1 MRTESKVDSIVL
13 DWLREGL
20 NEKIDQLLRALE
32 DLSGGAGGN
41 ELVYESLQAVKAI
54 DAVLAVSDYQ
64 LLRVVL
70 KEQMSALTQLET
82 KPEQA
87 ASLVTTVTESAWM
100 LRALLDR
107 LSVGATVNAMSLLP
121 IINRL
126 RKAQDLKE
134 IDTANVLARSAV
146 LWSESRVNVQS
157 YVGRKT
163 AQHPDKNQ
171 SNQLLASIERQILL
185 LMRGEVAA
193 IPELIHT
200 FDRLIE
206 QGVTR
211 AVVVAIRSFEELLGA
226 IRQDEARF
234 LPLAKQMIGRILRLV
249 RMEIQGRDSLAIRF
263 EAIEFATDMILE
275 LIQVLPQDRVLC
287 GEQVSAWRQM
297 LSADSER
304 VRFLG
309 LETSALTQVA
319 QVLSEEL
326 NAAQDVL
333 DLFVRGSKSDLEPL
347 VRIQP
352 RLEQIVGVLATLN
365 YEHESAL
372 IQGALA
378 HLNQVTRGGVLLD
391 DDFLMRM
398 AVAIMTTEQVV
409 SQIGQLIVDDNA
421 SLTSVDRV
429 VCEALIPLATACYED
444 VIASKEAVNMALKSS
459 VQPVAPDTLTH
470 AVRLIAG
477 VRNVLDAAEL
487 RAAMPLIDGLHR
499 WLYLHVDSLQA
510 VGADELSALAE
521 VSAAIE
527 FYLENLRDHHKEMVQ
542 FLDGALQQLPV
553 LSNGSA
559 PEETEIDIS
568 ESQGTELSV
577 QAAAD
582 EMPMSPVD
590 ESLASVDELIAQL
603 STPNAEDDAD
613 HSKAPLLPQAN
624 ETAADEFA
632 LEQHDLPDAQA
643 MPPAQTPVNTPSESN
658 EPSPTEHDNEPEF
671 VLDALD
677 ETNPE
682 PPTDSLTQSADE
694 PQTAFNSSQ
703 IDEAESLDAPA
714 AEAVDEFTQGSAYLN
729 NLELIEPES
738 PLEATE
744 PDAFAALGTEDEK
757 SIEPLD
763 AWAQALHDEA
773 TQPES
778 SAEAASHEPMDAVVE
793 PQPSSETFDL
803 SLPSAESEPVDLST
817 ESPFLRDASE
827 PDLDLTLP
835 PDEVLQP
842 ESSNASVESSVD
854 PLTEPF
860 NPDLTLEI
868 PSSPENVPE
877 TELDAVNAFADEPII
892 DEPDAKAV
900 TSSTGQFDEVDQTS
914 TAAVSGE
921 ALDDLAI
928 EMRGVFAEEMQEELP
943 TLLEAAL
950 AWSNQG
956 GRDDL
961 ATLRRGFH
969 TIKGSSR
976 MVGLTAIGDW
986 GWAYEHLLNQV
997 LDNRIASIPAL
1008 RADVQSAVTL
1018 MHEALPVLSQGQQ
1031 PSPSY
1036 WQASLERA
1044 EIWSNSQPAD
1054 ESDAVAENDRSVA
1067 KDDVLPDDVPSEKT
1081 QEPEPEEQ
1089 APSFADELIA
1099 EDSPQSTQLP
1109 EEPEVSEPAFEQ
1121 EAAAN
1126 VPVEAEP
1133 LAAAL
1138 MTHAPDEAQVEAE
1151 SALPESVARSDTGPD
1166 AQPETQSGEEPA
1178 QEVEPQPKPVI
1189 DDPVLR
1195 EIFDQ
1200 ESSGYIQQLRLQI
1213 DHAVSNRVSLP
1224 CDKELARLVHTLL
1237 GSART
1242 AGVRPIA
1249 RIANRLE
1256 EWVRLLEEH
1265 QRLLEPEDLAIFQQ
1279 SLLMMD
1285 RLRQWAIEPAFEQP
1299 DEQPIEQD
1307 IAARIDQLLVELLS
1321 SQSQPDNAEDEY
1333 GDFAAPQEDLSST
1346 EAFEQTAQTVPE
1358 ATKPLFERSA
1368 DVSLSVRPDDMPGEQ
1383 DADILQIFLE
1393 EAEELLEKADGY
1405 IAHWRL
1411 HPHDLDSIRLLHRNL
1426 HTLKG
1431 GARMAGLLNLADVTH
1446 LLEDRLD
1453 RARDRG
1459 GEQAD
1464 VLIALVQHT
1473 YDALAQMLDRVR
1485 RQEPIP
1491 AQIALLAEIANEGS
1505 AHAIEALAA
1514 DDDALQ
1520 EPATA
1525 RTQESVLE
1533 SAEPAPE
1540 SEHQVEDAAD
1550 ASNDSVGDSA
1560 GDSAVFATDESANAI
1575 APHAAAVANEVRRE
1589 QIRVDAD
1596 RIDELVNQVGES
1608 VLLQSRVDRQVN
1620 GFERQLFE
1628 LQQTLT
1634 RLRGQLRR
1642 LEIQTESQ
1650 MKAELMAETGLSAD
1664 EFDPLEFDRFT
1675 QVQEL
1680 SRGIMESLGDI
1691 SSIEEAMS
1699 EITEQSQLLLLQ
1711 QSRLGRKLQDGMLA
1725 LRMVRFND
1733 VVGRLRRI
1741 VRQVG
1746 DEMGRTAE
1754 LTIHNGETELDR
1766 VTIVGLL
1773 PSLEHMIRNSLAH
1786 GIESPDERR
1795 AVGKPE
1801 VGQIEITIESAG
1813 GNVTLELK
1821 DDGRGLD
1828 LDAIRRKA
1836 VDRALIPADIDLSD
1850 DEARALIFLPGF
1862 STAGN
1867 VSQVAGRGVGMDVV
1881 AGSVREMGGFVDLQS
1896 EFGKFTRIQLN
1907 LPLTQAMTRGILVS
1921 VGDDQFAVPYKGV
1934 VSVTRMTSIQLAEQ
1948 YASAKPAVTL
1958 NGEQYP
1964 LFYLGELLR
1973 HEPFDANAQ
1982 EAGVRPVFLFKLGER
1997 RFAVQ
2002 VDHQLGGIQL
2012 FVKSMGPQ
2020 LGRIPG
2026 LSGATISDDGHVIL
2040 VLELF
2045 ELVRQFQRR
2054 DDRNLDLTA
2063 QAGARRRPVVLVV
2076 DDSLTVRKVT
2086 ARTLER
2092 NNLDVIL
2099 ARDGVEAL
2107 GFLHEQKPD
2116 VVLTDIEM
2124 PRMDGFE
2131 LLGAIR
2137 NDEQTR
2143 NVPVIMISSRT
2154 GQKHRSRA
2162 EALGVSAYLGKPYAE
2177 ADLIERIEH
2186 FVAQVRGGLGAGAAT
2201 LAEGHNHRN
2210 IEEQG

>member
-13 DWLREGL
+13 DRLKEGL

-32 DLSGGAGGN
+32 DLSSGAGGN
-41 ELVYESLQAVKAI
+41 ELVFESLDAVKAI

-64 LLRVVL
+64 LLRVML

-82 KPEQA
+82 NPEKA
-87 ASLVTTVTESAWM
+87 AVLVTTVTEAAWM

-121 IINRL
+121 MINRL
-126 RKAQDLKE
+126 RQSQGLSE
-134 IDTANVLARSAV
+134 VDTENVLARSTV
-146 LWSESRVNVQS
+146 LWSESRVFVNP
-157 YVGRKT
+157 YVGQIAAKSEEKT
-163 AQHPDKNQ
+163 K
-171 SNQLLASIERQILL
+171 SNQLLASMEQQILL
-185 LMRGEVAA
+185 LMRGDVTA
-193 IPELIHT
+193 IPGLIET
-200 FDRLIE
+200 FDRIIE
-206 QGVTR
+206 REVNR
-211 AVVVAIRSFEELLGA
+211 AVVVATRSFEELLGA
-226 IRQDEARF
+226 VHQDQERY
-234 LPLAKQMIGRILRLV
+234 LPLAKRMIGRVLRLF
-249 RMEIQGRDSLAIRF
+249 RMEIQGRDSLHIRF
-263 EAIEFATDMILE
+263 EAIEFATDMLLE
-275 LIQVLPQDRVLC
+275 LVRVLPDDSELC
-287 GEQVSAWRQM
+287 GERVSNWHEL
-297 LSADSER
+297 LSTDGER

-333 DLFVRGSKSDLEPL
+333 DLFVRGAKSDLEPL

-352 RLEQIVGVLATLN
+352 RLEQIVGVLAALN
-365 YEHESAL
+365 YEHESGL
-372 IQGALA
+372 IQGALEQ
-378 HLNQVTRGGVLLD
+378 LIQVTRGSVLFD
-391 DDFLMRM
+391 DDFLMQL

-409 SQIGQLIVDDNA
+409 SQIGHLIVDDSK

-429 VCEALIPLATACYED
+429 VSEALIPLATACYED
-444 VIASKEAVNMALKSS
+444 VIASKEAVNMALRPTG
-459 VQPVAPDTLTH
+459 QPVAPDTLTN
-470 AVRLIAG
+470 AARLIAG
-477 VRNVLDAAEL
+477 VRNVLEMAEL
-487 RAAMPLIDGLHR
+487 RAAMPLINGLHR
-499 WLYLHVDSLQA
+499 WLFLHVNNLQL
-510 VGADELSALAE
+510 VRSETISALAE
-521 VSAAIE
+521 VSAAVE
-527 FYLENLRDHHKEMVQ
+527 FYLENLRDHQKEMVQ
-542 FLDGALQQLPV
+542 FLDGALQMLPV
-553 LSNGSA
+553 LNG
-559 PEETEIDIS
+559 
-568 ESQGTELSV
+568 GTEAHEGEQPRETLEPQNHNLDV
-577 QAAAD
+577 QTSID
-582 EMPMSPVD
+582 EEPQQPVD
-590 ESLASVDELIAQL
+590 ESLASMDELIAQL
-603 STPNAEDDAD
+603 SMPNSDEFVEEAEVATAL
-613 HSKAPLLPQAN
+613 HGE
-624 ETAADEFA
+624 ETAVD
-632 LEQHDLPDAQA
+632 A
-643 MPPAQTPVNTPSESN
+643 MPLETLDP
-658 EPSPTEHDNEPEF
+658 PEDSDTAPIEAGELQAPELVLDENF
-671 VLDALD
+671 VLDVSE
-677 ETNPE
+677 ETHSGE
-682 PPTDSLTQSADE
+682 DADVLSQSARE
-694 PQTAFNSSQ
+694 PETAFLAPDT
-703 IDEAESLDAPA
+703 IEAIPAEEPSTEPMVESVEDNAHLGNFD
-714 AEAVDEFTQGSAYLN
+714 
-729 NLELIEPES
+729 LIEH
-738 PLEATE
+738 
-744 PDAFAALGTEDEK
+744 
-757 SIEPLD
+757 
-763 AWAQALHDEA
+763 QH
-773 TQPES
+773 
-778 SAEAASHEPMDAVVE
+778 EAASGEEPAGEASQVKADAEFDLPAAWAAELSLDLEQDE
-793 PQPSSETFDL
+793 PVFEQKSAETPVAEDEPLPDFETLDL
-803 SLPSAESEPVDLST
+803 SLPPSEKEPVEST
-817 ESPFLRDASE
+817 TEWSFLQNAS
-827 PDLDLTLP
+827 DSDIDLTLP
-835 PDEVLQP
+835 PSDPQSP
-842 ESSNASVESSVD
+842 EHPSFLE
-854 PLTEPF
+854 EPF
-860 NPDLTLEI
+860 NSDL
-868 PSSPENVPE
+868 S
-877 TELDAVNAFADEPII
+877 LDALSLPDIEQAPGRAPESETGMVSDAEVGESSAPSATPEFEETLDE
-892 DEPDAKAV
+892 
-900 TSSTGQFDEVDQTS
+900 
-914 TAAVSGE
+914 
-921 ALDDLAI
+921 LAI
-928 EMRGVFAEEMQEELP
+928 EMREVFAEEMQEELP
-943 TLLEAAL
+943 ALLEAART
-950 AWSNQG
+950 WSNQG
-956 GRDDL
+956 GRDHL
-961 ATLRRGFH
+961 VTLRRGFH

-986 GWAYEHLLNQV
+986 GWSYEHLLNQV
-997 LDNRIASIPAL
+997 LDDRVTSTPAL
-1008 RADVQSAVTL
+1008 RADVLSAVSL
-1018 MHEALPVLSQGQQ
+1018 MNEALPVLSQGQC
-1031 PSPSY
+1031 PPVSY
-1036 WQASLERA
+1036 WQESLGWA
-1044 EIWSNSQPAD
+1044 EAWSNDQSKDGAAS
-1054 ESDAVAENDRSVA
+1054 ESAITESAPEAETLVAEADVPTVESHEWVQDAPSEVDENILEKFAPSEEILQESEASVTETSYEQEVSSDTDADGEVWHVEMSSMDDDTDTEHPDRSPTVV
-1067 KDDVLPDDVPSEKT
+1067 DETTVLPAT
-1081 QEPEPEEQ
+1081 EPVSEPEEATAQ
-1089 APSFADELIA
+1089 ELT
-1099 EDSPQSTQLP
+1099 P
-1109 EEPEVSEPAFEQ
+1109 EPA
-1121 EAAAN
+1121 
-1126 VPVEAEP
+1126 
-1133 LAAAL
+1133 
-1138 MTHAPDEAQVEAE
+1138 
-1151 SALPESVARSDTGPD
+1151 
-1166 AQPETQSGEEPA
+1166 
-1178 QEVEPQPKPVI
+1178 PVI
-1189 DDPVLR
+1189 EDPVLR

-1200 ESSGYIQQLRLQI
+1200 ESSGYIHQLRQQV
-1213 DHAVSNRVSLP
+1213 DHALINWVSLP
-1224 CDKELARLVHTLL
+1224 CDKELVRLVHTLL

-1242 AGVRPIA
+1242 AGVQPIA
-1249 RIANRLE
+1249 RISNRLE
-1256 EWVRLLEEH
+1256 EWIRLLEEH
-1265 QRLLEPEDLAIFQQ
+1265 NHSLEHEDLAVFQR

-1285 RLRQWAIEPAFEQP
+1285 RLRQWAIEPAFDQP
-1299 DEQPIEQD
+1299 DEEPIEVE
-1307 IAARIDQLLVELLS
+1307 IAARIDQLLVEILS
-1321 SQSQPDNAEDEY
+1321 AEPETEESVDEY
-1333 GDFAAPQEDLSST
+1333 AEFALPEVVDSAEEETSETIQ
-1346 EAFEQTAQTVPE
+1346 AVPE
-1358 ATKPLFERSA
+1358 ASTPLFERSA
-1368 DVSLSVRPDDMPGEQ
+1368 DIGMSVRPDDMPGDQ
-1383 DADILQIFLE
+1383 DPDILQIFLE

-1405 IAHWRL
+1405 IAHWRQ

-1473 YDALAQMLDRVR
+1473 YDALGKMLDLVR
-1485 RQEPIP
+1485 RQAPIP
-1491 AQIALLAEIANEGS
+1491 AQINLLAQIANEGS
-1505 AHAIEALAA
+1505 AHAIEALVS
-1514 DDDALQ
+1514 DDEALR
-1520 EPATA
+1520 EPVTA
-1525 RTQESVLE
+1525 QIEEPFAESVFEQSVEAPADGSAVTGSVEMTE
-1533 SAEPAPE
+1533 SAE
-1540 SEHQVEDAAD
+1540 S
-1550 ASNDSVGDSA
+1550 
-1560 GDSAVFATDESANAI
+1560 T

-1596 RIDELVNQVGES
+1596 RIDDLVNQVGEN
-1608 VLLQSRVDRQVN
+1608 VLLQARVDRQVN

-1650 MKAELMAETGLSAD
+1650 MKAELMAETGLSAE

-1699 EITEQSQLLLLQ
+1699 DITEQSQLLLLQ

-1746 DEMGRTAE
+1746 DEMGRNAE
-1754 LTIHNGETELDR
+1754 LIIHNGETELDR

-1795 AVGKPE
+1795 VLGKPE

-1813 GNVTLELK
+1813 GNVTLEMK

-1836 VDRALIPADIDLSD
+1836 VERKLIPADIDLSD

-1907 LPLTQAMTRGILVS
+1907 LPLTQAMTRGILIS
-1921 VGDDQFAVPYKGV
+1921 VGDNQFAIPYKGV

-1948 YASAKPAVTL
+1948 YASPKPAVTL

-1973 HEPFDANAQ
+1973 HEPFNANAQ
-1982 EAGVRPVFLFKLGER
+1982 EVGVRAVFLFKLGER

-2012 FVKSMGPQ
+2012 FVKSLGPQ

-2026 LSGATISDDGHVIL
+2026 LSGATISDEGNVIL

-2054 DDRNLDLTA
+2054 DDRHLDLTA
-2063 QAGARRRPVVLVV
+2063 QVSVRRRPVVLVV

-2177 ADLIERIEH
+2177 ADLIGRIES
-2186 FVAQVRGGLGAGAAT
+2186 FITDVRDRTRGSGSALE
-2201 LAEGHNHRN
+2201 EGRSIQNN
-2210 IEEQG
+2210 EEQG

>member
-13 DWLREGL
+13 DWLKEGL

-32 DLSGGAGGN
+32 DLSTGAGGN
-41 ELVYESLQAVKAI
+41 ELVFESLHAVKAI

-64 LLRVVL
+64 LLRVML

-82 KPEQA
+82 SPEQA
-87 ASLVTTVTESAWM
+87 ESLVTTVTEAAWM

-107 LSVGATVNAMSLLP
+107 LGVGATVNAMSLLP
-121 IINRL
+121 MINRL
-126 RKAQDLKE
+126 RQSQGLAE
-134 IDTANVLARSAV
+134 VDTENVLARSTV
-146 LWSESRVNVQS
+146 LWSESRIFLKP
-157 YVGRKT
+157 YVGRIAAKSEEKT
-163 AQHPDKNQ
+163 K
-171 SNQLLASIERQILL
+171 SNQLLALMEQQILL
-185 LMRGEVAA
+185 LMRGDVAA
-193 IPELIHT
+193 IPELIQT
-200 FDRLIE
+200 FDRIIE
-206 QGVTR
+206 REVNR
-211 AVVVAIRSFEELLGA
+211 AVVVATRSFEELLGA
-226 IRQDEARF
+226 IHQDQERY
-234 LPLAKQMIGRILRLV
+234 LPLAKRMIGRVLRLF

-263 EAIEFATDMILE
+263 EAIEFSTDMLLE
-275 LIQVLPQDRVLC
+275 LVRVLPEDTELC
-287 GEQVSAWRQM
+287 GERVSSWHQM
-297 LSADSER
+297 LSTEGER

-309 LETSALTQVA
+309 LETSALTEVA

-333 DLFVRGSKSDLEPL
+333 DLFVRGAKSDLEPL

-352 RLEQIVGVLATLN
+352 RLEQIVGVLVTLN

-372 IQGALA
+372 IQGALEQ
-378 HLNQVTRGGVLLD
+378 LTQVTRGSVLLD
-391 DDFLMRM
+391 DDFLMQL

-409 SQIGQLIVDDNA
+409 SQIGHLIVDDSK

-429 VCEALIPLATACYED
+429 VSEALIPLATACYED
-444 VIASKEAVNMALKSS
+444 VIASKEAVNTALKPTD
-459 VQPVAPDTLTH
+459 QPVASDTLTN

-477 VRNVLDAAEL
+477 VRNVLEMAEL

-499 WLYLHVDSLQA
+499 WLYLHVNNLQL
-510 VGADELSALAE
+510 VEEKTISAIAE

-527 FYLENLRDHHKEMVQ
+527 FYLENLRDHQKEIVQ
-542 FLDGALQQLPV
+542 FLDGALQLLPV
-553 LSNGSA
+553 LNEGA
-559 PEETEIDIS
+559 AVVEGDRARETAEPQNLDLGIQTPHTEE
-568 ESQGTELSV
+568 
-577 QAAAD
+577 
-582 EMPMSPVD
+582 PMLPVD
-590 ESLASVDELIAQL
+590 ESLASMDDLIAQL
-603 STPNAEDDAD
+603 SIPGPDEIVEE
-613 HSKAPLLPQAN
+613 SKAPESSEVLRAEEMEVDGITA
-624 ETAADEFA
+624 ET
-632 LEQHDLPDAQA
+632 LDLP
-643 MPPAQTPVNTPSESN
+643 
-658 EPSPTEHDNEPEF
+658 
-671 VLDALD
+671 
-677 ETNPE
+677 ET
-682 PPTDSLTQSADE
+682 
-694 PQTAFNSSQ
+694 PQTM
-703 IDEAESLDAPA
+703 P
-714 AEAVDEFTQGSAYLN
+714 
-729 NLELIEPES
+729 IEER
-738 PLEATE
+738 
-744 PDAFAALGTEDEK
+744 
-757 SIEPLD
+757 
-763 AWAQALHDEA
+763 
-773 TQPES
+773 
-778 SAEAASHEPMDAVVE
+778 E
-793 PQPSSETFDL
+793 PQPSEPVPDEELTLAGSEETNLHEQQPADSQSEPETAFVAPELSEEASAELPSSEPIQEFTEAALDLGDLDLTERGQEAGSIEEAAIEEAETETGFNQPTTLTPESTVDQEQPESTLGTVSGGTPQSEVEPLPDFETLDL
-803 SLPSAESEPVDLST
+803 SLPSAESEPV
-817 ESPFLRDASE
+817 ESSIEWSFLQGASE
-827 PDLDLTLP
+827 PAIDLSLP
-835 PDEVLQP
+835 PEENQEPEQEHPSFLA
-842 ESSNASVESSVD
+842 ESSY
-854 PLTEPF
+854 
-860 NPDLTLEI
+860 PDLTLEI
-868 PSSPENVPE
+868 PSLPKAGSD
-877 TELDAVNAFADEPII
+877 T
-892 DEPDAKAV
+892 EPDAGRVSAHEPEAEMV
-900 TSSTGQFDEVDQTS
+900 SSTEMEETS
-914 TAAVSGE
+914 TASSESGFE
-921 ALDDLAI
+921 ETLDEIAL
-928 EMRGVFAEEMQEELP
+928 EMREVFAEEMQEELP
-943 TLLEAAL
+943 VLLEAAQ
-950 AWSNQG
+950 AWSNHG
-956 GRDDL
+956 GRDHL
-961 ATLRRGFH
+961 VTLRRGFH

-997 LDNRIASIPAL
+997 LDDRVTSTPAL
-1008 RADVQSAVTL
+1008 RADVLSAVTL
-1018 MHEALPVLSQGQQ
+1018 MNEALPVLSRGQC
-1031 PSPSY
+1031 PPVSY
-1036 WQASLERA
+1036 WQESLGWA
-1044 EIWSNSQPAD
+1044 EAWSNGQPKD
-1054 ESDAVAENDRSVA
+1054 ESATEPAMTDSAPEAETMVAEADVPTVASHERVEDAPSNIEESILEEFAPSEEMLQEAEVSVTETSYDQEASSPTDADDEFWHVQMPTMDDDTDTGHPDRSPNVVDETSVWPA
-1067 KDDVLPDDVPSEKT
+1067 TAPVS
-1081 QEPEPEEQ
+1081 EPEE
-1089 APSFADELIA
+1089 ATAREL
-1099 EDSPQSTQLP
+1099 SP
-1109 EEPEVSEPAFEQ
+1109 EPA
-1121 EAAAN
+1121 
-1126 VPVEAEP
+1126 
-1133 LAAAL
+1133 
-1138 MTHAPDEAQVEAE
+1138 
-1151 SALPESVARSDTGPD
+1151 
-1166 AQPETQSGEEPA
+1166 
-1178 QEVEPQPKPVI
+1178 PVI
-1189 DDPVLR
+1189 EDPVLR

-1200 ESSGYIQQLRLQI
+1200 ESSGYIQQLRQQV
-1213 DHAVSNRVSLP
+1213 DHALINRVSLP
-1224 CDKELARLVHTLL
+1224 CDKELVRLVHTLL

-1242 AGVRPIA
+1242 AGVQPIA
-1249 RIANRLE
+1249 RISNRLE
-1256 EWVRLLEEH
+1256 EWIRLLEEH
-1265 QRLLEPEDLAIFQQ
+1265 HHSLEHEDLTVFQR

-1285 RLRQWAIEPAFEQP
+1285 RLRQWAIEPAFDQP
-1299 DEQPIEQD
+1299 DEEPIEFE
-1307 IAARIDQLLVELLS
+1307 IAARIDQLLVEILS
-1321 SQSQPDNAEDEY
+1321 ADPETEESVDEFAE
-1333 GDFAAPQEDLSST
+1333 FALSEESDSL
-1346 EAFEQTAQTVPE
+1346 EEETAETIYAVPE
-1358 ATKPLFERSA
+1358 ASTPLFERSA
-1368 DVSLSVRPDDMPGEQ
+1368 DIGMSVRPDDMPGDQ
-1383 DADILQIFLE
+1383 DPDILQIFLE

-1405 IAHWRL
+1405 IAHWRQ

-1473 YDALAQMLDRVR
+1473 YDALGKMLDLVR
-1485 RQEPIP
+1485 RQAPIP
-1491 AQIALLAEIANEGS
+1491 AQINLLAQIANEGS
-1505 AHAIEALAA
+1505 AHAIEALVSDDEALRKPVTAQIEEPIAETTFEQSIGVPA
-1514 DDDALQ
+1514 DKPVDNV
-1520 EPATA
+1520 
-1525 RTQESVLE
+1525 SVEMTE
-1533 SAEPAPE
+1533 SAE
-1540 SEHQVEDAAD
+1540 
-1550 ASNDSVGDSA
+1550 
-1560 GDSAVFATDESANAI
+1560 TT

-1596 RIDELVNQVGES
+1596 RIDDLVNQVGEN
-1608 VLLQSRVDRQVN
+1608 VLLQARVDRQVN

-1650 MKAELMAETGLSAD
+1650 MKAELMAETGLSAE

-1699 EITEQSQLLLLQ
+1699 DITEQSQLLLLQ

-1746 DEMGRTAE
+1746 DEMGRNAE
-1754 LTIHNGETELDR
+1754 LIIHNGETELDR

-1786 GIESPDERR
+1786 GIESPEERR
-1795 AVGKPE
+1795 VLGKPE

-1813 GNVTLELK
+1813 GNVTLEMK

-1836 VDRALIPADIDLSD
+1836 VERKLIPADIDLSD

-1921 VGDDQFAVPYKGV
+1921 VGDNQFAIPYKGV

-1948 YASAKPAVTL
+1948 YASPKPAVTL
-1958 NGEQYP
+1958 NDEQYP

-1973 HEPFDANAQ
+1973 HEPFNANAQ
-1982 EAGVRPVFLFKLGER
+1982 EVGVRAVFLFKLGER

-2012 FVKSMGPQ
+2012 FVKSLGPQ

-2026 LSGATISDDGHVIL
+2026 LSGATISDDGNVIL

-2054 DDRNLDLTA
+2054 DDRHLDLTA
-2063 QAGARRRPVVLVV
+2063 QVNVRRRPVVLVV

-2162 EALGVSAYLGKPYAE
+2162 EALGVSAYLGKPYTE
-2177 ADLIERIEH
+2177 ADLIERIES
-2186 FVAQVRGGLGAGAAT
+2186 FISEVRGRTGMVGAAM
-2201 LAEGHNHRN
+2201 AEDHTILNN
-2210 IEEQG
+2210 EEQG

>member
-32 DLSGGAGGN
+32 DLSSGAGDN
-41 ELVYESLQAVKAI
+41 ELVFESLQAVKAI

-64 LLRVVL
+64 LLRVML

-82 KPEQA
+82 RPEQA
-87 ASLVTTVTESAWM
+87 ESLVTTVTEAAWM

-107 LSVGATVNAMSLLP
+107 LGVGATVNAMSLLP
-121 IINRL
+121 MINRL
-126 RKAQDLKE
+126 RKSQGLAE
-134 IDTANVLARSAV
+134 VDTENVLARSTV
-146 LWSESRVNVQS
+146 LWSESRIFVNP
-157 YVGRKT
+157 YVGRIAAKSEEKT
-163 AQHPDKNQ
+163 K
-171 SNQLLASIERQILL
+171 SNQLLALMEQQILL
-185 LMRGEVAA
+185 LMRGDVAA
-193 IPELIHT
+193 IPELIQT
-200 FDRLIE
+200 FDRIIE
-206 QGVTR
+206 REVNR
-211 AVVVAIRSFEELLGA
+211 AVVVATRSFEELLGA
-226 IRQDEARF
+226 IHQDKERY
-234 LPLAKQMIGRILRLV
+234 LPLAKRMIGRVLRLF

-263 EAIEFATDMILE
+263 EAIEFSTDMLLE
-275 LIQVLPQDRVLC
+275 LVRVLPEDRELC
-287 GEQVSAWRQM
+287 GELVSSWHQM
-297 LSADSER
+297 LSTEGER

-309 LETSALTQVA
+309 LETSALTEVA

-333 DLFVRGSKSDLEPL
+333 DLFVRGAKSDLEPL

-352 RLEQIVGVLATLN
+352 RLEQIVGVLVTLN

-372 IQGALA
+372 IQGALEQ
-378 HLNQVTRGGVLLD
+378 LTQVTRGSVLLD
-391 DDFLMRM
+391 DDFLMQL

-409 SQIGQLIVDDNA
+409 SQIGHLIVDDSK

-429 VCEALIPLATACYED
+429 VSEALIPLATACYED
-444 VIASKEAVNMALKSS
+444 VIASKEAVNTALKPTD
-459 VQPVAPDTLTH
+459 QPVASDTLTN

-477 VRNVLDAAEL
+477 VRNVLEMAEL

-499 WLYLHVDSLQA
+499 WLYLHVNNLQLVRA
-510 VGADELSALAE
+510 ETISALAE

-527 FYLENLRDHHKEMVQ
+527 FYLENLRDHQKEIVQ
-542 FLDGALQQLPV
+542 FLDGALQLLPV
-553 LSNGSA
+553 LNEGA
-559 PEETEIDIS
+559 AVVEGDRARETAEPQNLDLGIQTPHTEE
-568 ESQGTELSV
+568 
-577 QAAAD
+577 
-582 EMPMSPVD
+582 PMLPVD
-590 ESLASVDELIAQL
+590 ESLASMDDLIAQL
-603 STPNAEDDAD
+603 SMPGPDEIVEE
-613 HSKAPLLPQAN
+613 SKAPESSEVLHAE
-624 ETAADEFA
+624 ETEVDGITAET
-632 LEQHDLPDAQA
+632 LDLP
-643 MPPAQTPVNTPSESN
+643 
-658 EPSPTEHDNEPEF
+658 
-671 VLDALD
+671 
-677 ETNPE
+677 ET
-682 PPTDSLTQSADE
+682 
-694 PQTAFNSSQ
+694 PQTMPV
-703 IDEAESLDAPA
+703 EER
-714 AEAVDEFTQGSAYLN
+714 
-729 NLELIEPES
+729 
-738 PLEATE
+738 
-744 PDAFAALGTEDEK
+744 
-757 SIEPLD
+757 
-763 AWAQALHDEA
+763 
-773 TQPES
+773 
-778 SAEAASHEPMDAVVE
+778 E
-793 PQPSSETFDL
+793 PQPSEPVPDEELTLAGSEETNLHEQQPADSQSEPETAFVAPELSEEASAELPSSEPMQEFTEAAFDLGDLDLTERGQEAGSIEEAAIEEAETETGFNQPTTLTPESTVDQEQPESTLGTVSGGTPESEVEPLPDFETLDL
-803 SLPSAESEPVDLST
+803 SLPSAESEPV
-817 ESPFLRDASE
+817 ESSIEWSFLQGASE
-827 PDLDLTLP
+827 PAIDLSLP
-835 PDEVLQP
+835 PEENQEP
-842 ESSNASVESSVD
+842 EQEHPSFLAQAA
-854 PLTEPF
+854 

-868 PSSPENVPE
+868 PSLPKAGSD
-877 TELDAVNAFADEPII
+877 T
-892 DEPDAKAV
+892 EPDAGRVSAHEPEAEMV
-900 TSSTGQFDEVDQTS
+900 SSTEMEETS
-914 TAAVSGE
+914 TASAESGFE
-921 ALDDLAI
+921 ETLDEIAI
-928 EMRGVFAEEMQEELP
+928 EMREVFAEEMQEEVPALV
-943 TLLEAAL
+943 AAAR

-956 GRDDL
+956 GRDHL
-961 ATLRRGFH
+961 VTLRRGFH

-997 LDNRIASIPAL
+997 LDDRITSTSAL
-1008 RADVQSAVTL
+1008 RADVLSAVML
-1018 MHEALPVLSQGQQ
+1018 MNEALPVLSKGQQ
-1031 PSPSY
+1031 PPVSY
-1036 WQASLERA
+1036 WQESLGWAEAWSNGQPVDETTSESAVTEPAIEA
-1044 EIWSNSQPAD
+1044 EIPLSEADMHTVEAQELAEEAPSVAD
-1054 ESDAVAENDRSVA
+1054 EKIPEEKISEEIPSSEEILHATEEFETETSFDQGIAPDIHAEADHSVASSMAAAVAG
-1067 KDDVLPDDVPSEKT
+1067 
-1081 QEPEPEEQ
+1081 EPE
-1089 APSFADELIA
+1089 
-1099 EDSPQSTQLP
+1099 
-1109 EEPEVSEPAFEQ
+1109 SEPEQ
-1121 EAAAN
+1121 EAI
-1126 VPVEAEP
+1126 E
-1133 LAAAL
+1133 
-1138 MTHAPDEAQVEAE
+1138 
-1151 SALPESVARSDTGPD
+1151 
-1166 AQPETQSGEEPA
+1166 ETA
-1178 QEVEPQPKPVI
+1178 PQPLPVI
-1189 DDPVLR
+1189 EDPVLR

-1200 ESSGYIQQLRLQI
+1200 ESSGYIQQLRHQV
-1213 DHAVSNRVSLP
+1213 DHALVNRISLP
-1224 CDKELARLVHTLL
+1224 CDKELVRLVHTLL

-1242 AGVRPIA
+1242 AGVQPIA
-1249 RIANRLE
+1249 RISNRLE
-1256 EWVRLLEEH
+1256 EWIRLLEEH
-1265 QRLLEPEDLAIFQQ
+1265 HHSLEHEDLAIFQR

-1285 RLRQWAIEPAFEQP
+1285 RLRQWAIEPSFDQP
-1299 DEQPIEQD
+1299 DEEPIESE

-1321 SQSQPDNAEDEY
+1321 TESTTEEVVDEY
-1333 GDFAAPQEDLSST
+1333 AAFALPEERKSAEED
-1346 EAFEQTAQTVPE
+1346 TAKTVPVAPE
-1358 ATKPLFERSA
+1358 ASTPLFERSA
-1368 DVSLSVRPDDMPGEQ
+1368 ALGMSVRPDDLPGEQ
-1383 DADILQIFLE
+1383 DPDILQIFLE

-1405 IAHWRL
+1405 IAHWRQ

-1464 VLIALVQHT
+1464 VLINLVQHT
-1473 YDALAQMLDRVR
+1473 YDALGEMLDLVR
-1485 RQEPIP
+1485 RQAPIP
-1491 AQIALLAEIANEGS
+1491 AQIKLLAEIANEGS
-1505 AHAIEALAA
+1505 AHAIEALVTDDEALREPVAA
-1514 DDDALQ
+1514 Q
-1520 EPATA
+1520 EEKPVAVAPFEQPVEAPADETA
-1525 RTQESVLE
+1525 VTESTEMIE
-1533 SAEPAPE
+1533 SAEI
-1540 SEHQVEDAAD
+1540 
-1550 ASNDSVGDSA
+1550 
-1560 GDSAVFATDESANAI
+1560 T

-1596 RIDELVNQVGES
+1596 RIDELVNQVGEN
-1608 VLLQSRVDRQVN
+1608 VLLQARVDRQVN

-1650 MKAELMAETGLSAD
+1650 MKAELMAETGLSAE

-1699 EITEQSQLLLLQ
+1699 DITEQSQLLLLQ

-1746 DEMGRTAE
+1746 DEMGRNAE
-1754 LTIHNGETELDR
+1754 LIIHNGETELDR

-1786 GIESPDERR
+1786 GIESPEERR
-1795 AVGKPE
+1795 VLGKPE

-1813 GNVTLELK
+1813 GNVTLEMK

-1836 VDRALIPADIDLSD
+1836 VERKLIPADIDLSD

-1862 STAGN
+1862 STAGH

-1881 AGSVREMGGFVDLQS
+1881 AGAVREMGGFVDLQS

-1921 VGDDQFAVPYKGV
+1921 VGDDQFAIPYKGV

-1948 YASAKPAVTL
+1948 YASPKPAVTL

-1973 HEPFDANAQ
+1973 HEPFNASAQ
-1982 EAGVRPVFLFKLGER
+1982 EVGVRPVFLFKLGER
-1997 RFAVQ
+1997 RFAIQ

-2012 FVKSMGPQ
+2012 FVKSLGPQ

-2026 LSGATISDDGHVIL
+2026 LSGATISDDGNVIL

-2054 DDRNLDLTA
+2054 DDRHLDLTA
-2063 QAGARRRPVVLVV
+2063 QVGARRRPVVLVV

-2162 EALGVSAYLGKPYAE
+2162 EALGVSAYLGKPYSE
-2177 ADLIERIEH
+2177 ADLIERIES
-2186 FVAQVRGGLGAGAAT
+2186 FITEVRGRTGMVGAAM
-2201 LAEGHNHRN
+2201 AEDHTILNN
-2210 IEEQG
+2210 EEQG